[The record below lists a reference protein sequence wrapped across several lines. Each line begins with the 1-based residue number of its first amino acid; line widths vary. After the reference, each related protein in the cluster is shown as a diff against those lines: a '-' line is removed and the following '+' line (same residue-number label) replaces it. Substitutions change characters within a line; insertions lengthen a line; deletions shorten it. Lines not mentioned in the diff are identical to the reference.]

1 MTLEELIESKIN
13 EVNSP
18 KELAF
23 ILENLI
29 AYHSLDLDDKLYS
42 IRALVDN
49 VAGLRIEIFSNEHA
63 PPHFHIRAN
72 GINAVF
78 SISDCSLIQGEI
90 GDREYKMIKWWYRR
104 SRKKLIEFWNNTR
117 PSDCKVGSIV
127 E

>member
-13 EVNSP
+13 EVNSL

-29 AYHSLDLDDKLYS
+29 AYHSLDLNDKLYS
-42 IRALVDN
+42 IRALVNN
-49 VAGLRIEIFSNEHA
+49 VDGLKIEIFSNEHA

-72 GINAVF
+72 GLHAVF
-78 SISDCSLIQGEI
+78 SIIDCSLVQGEI
-90 GDREYKMIKWWYRR
+90 GSREQKMVQWWYKR
-104 SRKKLIEFWNNTR
+104 SRKKLIEFWNKTR
-117 PSDCKVGSIV
+117 PSDCKVGPII